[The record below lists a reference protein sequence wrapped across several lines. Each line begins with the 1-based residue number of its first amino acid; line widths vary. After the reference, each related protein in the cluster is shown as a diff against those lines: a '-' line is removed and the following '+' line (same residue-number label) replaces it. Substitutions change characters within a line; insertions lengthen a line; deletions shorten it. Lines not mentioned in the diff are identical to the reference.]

1 MRWRFRLKKQDKF
14 NNPNSRFVESRNSQP
29 RTDLAYHSIIKQGQ
43 NNRKRVTTQNKKT
56 SKPKQHS
63 KFISWL
69 IFLALC
75 VILVFLLIGLYLSS
89 NAKVIIDQ
97 PNGYN
102 YMPHSFSQYQQLADN
117 ALNSSIYNHFKITIS
132 SADVDQQIEQA
143 YPEISDVVVTVPII
157 GSQPTVYIQLA
168 NPAIIYKTTDGSYV
182 LDDNGVVISSLASF
196 KDNNLTDLPIVQSSL
211 NERLK
216 DGQLVL
222 STQNVNF
229 IQTISL
235 GLKAKN
241 IAINKMVLITGAEEL
256 DVYPAKQQYFIKFN
270 IHQTDALEQLGT
282 YLATIANLN
291 KQNITPKDYI
301 DVRVEGRAYYK

>member
-1 MRWRFRLKKQDKF
+1 MRWRFRLKKQDKL
-14 NNPNSRFVESRNSQP
+14 NVNSRLNKSSEVQP
-29 RTDLAYHSIIKQGQ
+29 KKDLVYRSVNKYEQ
-43 NNRKRVTTQNKKT
+43 NNRKRLTGQDKKT

-63 KFISWL
+63 KFINWL
-69 IFLALC
+69 AFVVLC
-75 VILVFLLIGLYLSS
+75 AVLVVLLIGLYLSS
-89 NAKVIIDQ
+89 NAKVIIVQ

-102 YMPHSFSQYQQLADN
+102 YMPHSFNQYQKIADN

-143 YPEISDVVVTVPII
+143 FPEINDVVITIPVV
-157 GSQPTVYIQLA
+157 GSQPTVYIQLTK
-168 NPAIIYKTTDGSYV
+168 PALIYSTTRGNYV
-182 LDDNGVVISSLASF
+182 LDDNGIVIAGVASF
-196 KDNNLTDLPIVQSSL
+196 KPKDLTDLPVVDSSL
-211 NERLK
+211 NGQLK
-216 DGQLVL
+216 NGQLVL
-222 STQNVNF
+222 SALNVNF

-241 IAINKMVLITGAEEL
+241 IAINKMVLISGAEEL
-256 DVYPAKQQYFIKFN
+256 DVYPANQQYFIKFN

-301 DVRVEGRAYYK
+301 DVRVEGRVYYK